1 MQVEFRPNAPQH
13 SYLEPNASVQVL
25 PAWHSPAH
33 PELFANKFELPIP
46 QLIFVFTE
54 LWEKTGVFIPTTKR
68 EKRANFLLSKI
79 VV

>member
-1 MQVEFRPNAPQH
+1 LQVEFRPNAPQH

-54 LWEKTGVFIPTTKR
+54 L
-68 EKRANFLLSKI
+68 
-79 VV
+79 